1 MFNVTVKEQLSGS
14 EILIIAFHAFIG
26 WFLCGATMGIGQ
38 ATTTIENA
46 LIIHAVAAPIIFF
59 LVGLLYF
66 SKFNYTS
73 PLLTAIIF
81 ILFVIIVDFF
91 LVAMVI
97 EQSFEMFY
105 SPMGTW
111 IPFILMFLSTWLTG
125 AWVNSKNKVNP
136 A

>member
-1 MFNVTVKEQLSGS
+1 MFNITLKQQISVS

-46 LIIHAVAAPIIFF
+46 LIIHALAAPIIFF
-59 LVGLLYF
+59 LVSAIYF

-81 ILFVIIVDFF
+81 ILFVIVVDFF
-91 LVAMVI
+91 LVAMII

-105 SPMGTW
+105 SPLGTW
-111 IPFILMFLSTWLTG
+111 IPFVLMFLSTWLTG
-125 AWVNSKNKVNP
+125 TWITKKNHN
-136 A
+136 

>member
-1 MFNVTVKEQLSGS
+1 MFNITVKEHSGT
-14 EILIIAFHAFIG
+14 EIIVILFHAFIG

-38 ATTTIENA
+38 ATTTIDNA

-59 LVGLLYF
+59 LVSIVYF

-73 PLLTAIIF
+73 PLVTATIF

-105 SPMGTW
+105 SPLGTW

-125 AWVNSKNKVNP
+125 TWITKKN
-136 A
+136 